1 MFYLP
6 RKKLCLL
13 NNMCNLL
20 LGSVCVLHD
29 LSVLVLFM
37 GNIMVVYVTVTEGL
51 LSGSTI
57 LDVCH

>member
-1 MFYLP
+1 
-6 RKKLCLL
+6 
-13 NNMCNLL
+13 MCDFL

-51 LSGSTI
+51 FGGSTT